1 MSSVILAVWAT
12 SRVVWFRLSC
22 VVPLVSKNFGA
33 RLICPVT
40 VAPASIAAV
49 LIPLTTEDWAPG
61 SVTISSRWPVSR
73 SRSTAGSTA
82 WAYSSSS
89 LACCWA
95 VSRWLVTWSSS
106 FCSFAVVWSRKL
118 YAGPCSSVEPRTIP
132 IASARNTAT
141 METR

>member
-1 MSSVILAVWAT
+1 MLAVWAT

-22 VVPLVSKNFGA
+22 VVPLVSKNLGC

-73 SRSTAGSTA
+73 SCSTAGSTA
-82 WAYSSSS
+82 WAYCSSS

-95 VSRWLVTWSSS
+95 ASRWLVAWSS
-106 FCSFAVVWSRKL
+106 
-118 YAGPCSSVEPRTIP
+118 
-132 IASARNTAT
+132 
-141 METR
+141 

>member
-1 MSSVILAVWAT
+1 MILAVCAT

-22 VVPLVSKNFGA
+22 VVALVSKNFGA

-40 VAPASIAAV
+40 VAPASIAAL

-73 SRSTAGSTA
+73 LRSTAGSTA
-82 WAYSSSS
+82 WAYNSPS

-95 VSRWLVTWSSS
+95 VFRWPV
-106 FCSFAVVWSRKL
+106 A
-118 YAGPCSSVEPRTIP
+118 
-132 IASARNTAT
+132 
-141 METR
+141 